1 MKRALA
7 AIALAATSFGLP
19 AAPARAQAYP
29 IDCAILL
36 CLAGGW
42 PASVPCARARAVF
55 IRRITP
61 WPVEPP
67 LQIWRCP
74 MNVSLRIPQG
84 QELPYLLRDAVFALG
99 PTPESWPLGVEV
111 REPDPERGP
120 APAVLRTREEAIDL
134 RKRFLHLAQAV
145 GAGADIDISGAAFDY
160 VRSIEVWHVRYS
172 VRLTGSS
179 QNCTISDQTDY
190 GSYGLQGDF
199 RWSKSAAR
207 LSPVWIRPRYDCNH
221 LGSMRAVGVSWI
233 DSSGA
238 PGHELVTY

>member
-7 AIALAATSFGLP
+7 AIALAATSLGLP
-19 AAPARAQAYP
+19 AAPARAQSYP

-74 MNVSLRIPQG
+74 MNVAWRLPPG
-84 QELPYLLRDAVFALG
+84 QELPYLFRNAVSAPG
-99 PTPESWPLGVEV
+99 PAPKSWPLGVEA
-111 REPDPERGP
+111 PDSDPERGP
-120 APAVLRTREEAIDL
+120 APAVHRARDLAVDL
-134 RKRFLHLAQAV
+134 RKRFLHLAQAI
-145 GAGADIDISGAAFDY
+145 GSGADIDISGPAFNY

-179 QNCTISDQTDY
+179 QNCMISDQTDH
-190 GSYGLQGDF
+190 GSYGIQGDF
-199 RWSKSAAR
+199 HWRKSAAR

-233 DSSGA
+233 DSSGT

>member
-1 MKRALA
+1 MKKLLPIAMIA
-7 AIALAATSFGLP
+7 ASSLGLQCQP
-19 AAPARAQAYP
+19 TYAQSYP

-42 PASVPCARARAVF
+42 PASVPCARAHAEF

-74 MNVSLRIPQG
+74 MNAGFRIPDESRQS
-84 QELPYLLRDAVFALG
+84 YLLRDALFTPGRIPRSG
-99 PTPESWPLGVEV
+99 PFGMEV
-111 REPDPERGP
+111 RGPSSLPVPATVLLHKTDP
-120 APAVLRTREEAIDL
+120 AADLRTR
-134 RKRFLHLAQAV
+134 FLQLAQSV
-145 GAGADIDISGAAFDY
+145 GSGADIDISGAAFDY

-179 QNCTISDQTDY
+179 QNCTISDQTDHGRY
-190 GSYGLQGDF
+190 GIQGDF

-233 DSSGA
+233 DSSGT